1 MIYFIHCNRHSFQC
15 LHTRMS
21 TVSFCIAHDD
31 LSDCRAHHNITRK
44 GQVKVN
50 HNVKDQHS
58 SENRKHRASLAKTEN
73 ILASPYQANQQGQ
86 TCRRHP

>member
-1 MIYFIHCNRHSFQC
+1 MIYFIHCNQHSLQC

-21 TVSFCIAHDD
+21 TVPICIAHDD
-31 LSDCRAHHNITRK
+31 LSDCRAHHITMRK

-50 HNVKDQHS
+50 HNVKDQNS

-73 ILASPYQANQQGQ
+73 ILASPCQANQQGQ

>member
-1 MIYFIHCNRHSFQC
+1 M
-15 LHTRMS
+15 MM
-21 TVSFCIAHDD
+21 
-31 LSDCRAHHNITRK
+31 SDCRAHHITSRK

>member
-1 MIYFIHCNRHSFQC
+1 MIYFIHCDWHSLQC

-31 LSDCRAHHNITRK
+31 LSDCRVHHITTRK
-44 GQVKVN
+44 GQV

-73 ILASPYQANQQGQ
+73 ILVSPCQAN
-86 TCRRHP
+86 

>member
-1 MIYFIHCNRHSFQC
+1 MIYFIHCNWHSLQC

-31 LSDCRAHHNITRK
+31 LSDCRVHHITMRK
-44 GQVKVN
+44 GQV
-50 HNVKDQHS
+50 HNVKDQHP

-73 ILASPYQANQQGQ
+73 ILASPCQANQQGQ
-86 TCRRHP
+86 TCHRNP